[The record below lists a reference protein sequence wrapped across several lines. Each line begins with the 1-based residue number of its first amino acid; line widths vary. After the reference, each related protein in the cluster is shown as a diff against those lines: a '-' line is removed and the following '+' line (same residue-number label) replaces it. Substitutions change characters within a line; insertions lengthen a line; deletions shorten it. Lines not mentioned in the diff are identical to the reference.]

1 MVDTDIE
8 HGTSCQHGHLPSYTR
23 LRLFLRS
30 ALSPSTEAR
39 AEYESGVRDRMNAVS
54 VNNLPSVRAVPQW
67 SLC

>member
-39 AEYESGVRDRMNAVS
+39 AEYERGAREGMNAVS
-54 VNNLPSVRAVPQW
+54 ANNLPSVRAVPPW
-67 SLC
+67 FLC